1 MHIYLKIYLILF
13 THLFSPSE
21 HETHVSIT
29 EIMAKENE
37 DLEISIELIAHDF
50 EYAFKKEMN
59 TQIKSS
65 LKEKNESYNLNEI
78 KVYLKNCFSISQK
91 DSEIKLEV
99 IGNEIKLDGTLL
111 IYMEGKYN
119 KRIKH
124 LKIYNDLLVNWL
136 PNQQN
141 IVNLN
146 GAFKSSFTYNKNQKS
161 HVFQ

>member
-1 MHIYLKIYLILF
+1 MNLYLNIFLFLF
-13 THLFSPSE
+13 THLFSHSE
-21 HETHVSIT
+21 HETYVSIT
-29 EIMAKENE
+29 EIMLQENQ
-37 DLEISIELIAHDF
+37 DLEISIELMAHDF

-59 TQIKSS
+59 KKIKSS